1 MSHPSPIQPA
11 IPDCS
16 VSVSWAAETAVLAV
30 TGTVDMLTASEL
42 EAAIADAIATHPAA
56 VIVDLTEVDFLA
68 SHGMR
73 VLVEANDSMAPEMAF
88 LVVADG
94 PITARPMK
102 LIGLTEIIS
111 VYPTLGEALLGLAA

>member
-1 MSHPSPIQPA
+1 MSDPSPTHPA

-16 VSVSWAAETAVLAV
+16 VSVSWSAETAVLAV
-30 TGTVDMLTASEL
+30 TGTVDMLTASTL
-42 EAAIADAIATHPAA
+42 EAAIADAIAPNPTA

-73 VLVEANDSMAPEMAF
+73 VLIEAHNGMAPETAF

-102 LIGLTEIIS
+102 LIGLTEIIT

>member
-1 MSHPSPIQPA
+1 MSDPSPTHPA
-11 IPDCS
+11 IFDCS
-16 VSVSWAAETAVLAV
+16 VSVSWTAETAVLAV
-30 TGTVDMLTASEL
+30 AGTVDMLTASKL
-42 EAAIADAIATHPAA
+42 EAAIAAAIASHPTA

-73 VLVEANDSMAPEMAF
+73 ALIQAHNDMAPEMAF

-102 LIGLTEIIS
+102 LIGLTDIIS

>member
-1 MSHPSPIQPA
+1 MSDPSPTHPA

-30 TGTVDMLTASEL
+30 TGTVDMLTASTL
-42 EAAIADAIATHPAA
+42 EAAIADAIAPHPTA

-73 VLVEANDSMAPEMAF
+73 VLIQAHNSMAPEMAF

-102 LIGLTEIIS
+102 LIGLTEIIT